1 MKDQSTD
8 TAKFSE
14 PIGFTGATYRNMG
27 KKLLK
32 KIRNVPKTSALPKAH
47 FSMKNIS

>member
-14 PIGFTGATYRNMG
+14 PIGFTGATYRNIG
-27 KKLLK
+27 KGLGTETEATQ
-32 KIRNVPKTSALPKAH
+32 R
-47 FSMKNIS
+47 